1 MTSPQDAQMRARVLA
16 TAHVARAIVMLE
28 REIAQNTTGVLE
40 ADDLAANFERLGV
53 RELDVPYIFA
63 RLGGNLIDPIVELV
77 VSPCLTAL
85 AVPPAAEGDLP
96 APDAETLREWAGIP
110 PAEMKPKGWS
120 RSRPRK
126 TAFDRSMPAP
136 AFRAVV
142 AAFAEITFAPPAL
155 IASRNA
161 RHLDLLRAL
170 MPADEAALFI
180 ELAAAASIAAVL
192 KKVVGGQGPASTDD
206 APRLH

>member
-28 REIAQNTTGVLE
+28 REVAQNTTGVIQ
-40 ADDLAANFERLGV
+40 ADDLAFNFERLGMSGV
-53 RELDVPYIFA
+53 DAVYVFA
-63 RLGGNLIDPIVELV
+63 RLGGNPIDPIVELA

-110 PAEMKPKGWS
+110 PAGMKPKGWS
-120 RSRPRK
+120 GPKPRK

-136 AFRAVV
+136 VFRAVV

-155 IASRNA
+155 IESRNA

-180 ELAAAASIAAVL
+180 ELAAAASFAAVL
-192 KKVVGGQGPASTDD
+192 KKVVGGQRPALTDD